1 MSGQKKTS
9 AAMTIS
15 VEVFPWLRKKAAA
28 AVVQAMAVA
37 HVPLPRSLK
46 SKAAKT
52 GALSCP
58 QRGAKPPPVANERGR
73 RGASLPRV
81 QKSALRRA
89 ARVLHKAIAA
99 VVRVVIRRAAA
110 LCTRRGRTTA
120 SSRMGAEANPVD
132 GAAIFAKTE
141 NRAVVRLARLRRLAP
156 ARWRCRCVCHG
167 VLGAEEGVPSSL
179 PTFSS
184 LRAVALGVFLLSS
197 CLFPT
202 LSWGSDIRA
211 DPQAPG
217 QEQATILAAANGV
230 PQVDIQRPSAAG
242 VSRNRYERFDVSAK
256 GAILNN
262 SHRQVKTRLGGWIN
276 GNPHLAAAEARVI
289 VNEVDSRAPSRLRGY
304 TEIAGR
310 RAELVI
316 ANPAGIEVDGAGF
329 INSAGTTLS
338 AGRARIEGGVLKG
351 FAVREGKLTIAG
363 GGLDDRDS
371 DYTRLLA
378 RAFTL
383 DAGIWA
389 QDLHLTAGANDV
401 AATGTIT
408 PRAVNGASRPALA
421 IDSGRLGGMY
431 AGAIELIATER
442 GVGVN
447 HGGEAVAG
455 AGGLRIEVDGTLTNR
470 GRLLSTDAAGTMT
483 IRADSLVNDGKT
495 RPAAAN
501 KAEQGTA
508 GGAGVAAHLWRPR
521 DAAAMA
527 GLAAQAPPRRS
538 ADGETGV
545 IAATGAL
552 RLATAGAVENHGTI
566 EGARLDLEAKTLD
579 NRGVLS
585 QRGGQGL
592 AIASQALDNRGG
604 RIGLVAA
611 PAVTAG
617 AVSAAP
623 GVTAAS
629 SAAPAAPRINPSAS
643 SAAAAAASTGAAA
656 KRAFAAL
663 AAGRLAVTETV
674 DNRGGTIANGG
685 ALTLRLAGK
694 LDNRGGRIRGEKTL
708 RAEITETLDN
718 RDGDLAATDLTL
730 RAAALDNRDGRV
742 RGEKT
747 LRAEITETLDNH
759 DGDLAATDLTLRA
772 AALDNRDGRIRGEK
786 TLRAEI
792 TETLD
797 NRDGDLHSAG
807 SATLAARRFDDDGG
821 RLSTGEDLTLTLGSD
836 FTSGADIAAGGVFHL
851 TSAGAVENRHRLRGG
866 KALLIEARRL
876 DNRAAGDIEGEQ
888 AVRVAVDETLD
899 NRGLVNSNGET
910 RLTAGEKLTNLG
922 SGRIYGDRVRLGA
935 ARLENRE
942 ETVAGQTT
950 AAVIAARERLD
961 LGAREVENQGGGA
974 LRVVAGKKTAAR
986 AATLLSLGEMRIGA
1000 ALDGADGVI
1009 GRARRIDNR
1018 GGRIEAGGDLHLG
1031 ATEIA
1036 NLNRRF
1042 EVAEHVLSGEKKVA
1056 RYSPDKEANWYIA
1069 GADGDGYWTSP
1080 HAVGKF
1086 VFYDGREAIKN
1097 NKWSEEYYTTSYY
1110 ADRLGHSEAGQILV
1124 GGDLHVDA
1132 ARLENENS
1140 QILVGG
1146 ALRQTQ
1152 KGLQFTNAETLGK
1165 TYAHDRGHGKHSER
1179 RRRWTGSHHREATN
1193 RWPID
1198 RERITGES
1206 RFTDGLVPYIEHKGA
1221 LRAAT
1226 PPRLP
1231 AVSAAF
1237 PSAAPSIAPP
1247 PLAALPAAALLS
1259 DSALFHYNHATPGA
1273 PLIETDPAFANRRR
1287 WLSSAHQ
1294 LEALGVERMM
1304 KRLGDGYYEQ
1314 RLVNEQIARLTG
1326 YRRLDGYADDERQY
1340 RALLD
1345 NGVSAARELE
1355 LVPGVALSASQVA
1368 RLQHDIVWLVAESVT
1383 LPDGSKETVLVPRVT
1398 LRGEPTAAGGSLI
1411 SATRIDIENAT
1422 TLDNQG
1428 ELRARDTLNLGG
1440 EHLANRGTIRG
1451 ARVRLAGEDE
1461 ITFTG
1466 GAALARESLR
1476 LIAKRVALKATTLR
1490 SGDAKNGQTIL
1501 GRRARLTVDGARPG
1515 LLQIAAEQD
1524 ITLAAAAL
1532 ENRSA
1537 GGATKVHAGE
1547 GDLELGGVETAFH
1560 EKVAALSDKNHR
1572 HHSVTAEIGSRVTSR
1587 GTIELGAGK
1596 NVTIRQG
1603 QIQSRDAGLSIAAGE
1618 KVRIEAGR
1626 RGEDYD
1632 LSSYGT
1638 EHGLFS
1644 KTSRLA
1650 HYRHHD
1656 DLAVGSELSA
1666 ARLAVRSGKTLEVLG
1681 STLVGD
1687 ETLRLRAGK
1696 TLSLGGAGEHR
1707 VRGETRRTKKSGL
1720 LDLSPSSFTVGNRD
1734 TRLEQTETI
1743 DSERG
1748 SVIGSLHGDVSLQ
1761 AGEHYR
1767 QRGGT
1772 VSAAEGDLTIAAQSV
1787 TIEAGEEQRHSEG
1800 QYNYRQSGVTV
1811 AVQAPFADILDPMAR
1826 LIESPLGES
1835 EDKRIQ
1841 ALTLANNSFDLYRKG
1856 QAAAAAAQGKNASVR
1871 IAITYGEQ
1879 KKHQDWQSDDERAIA
1894 AQLHAGK
1901 SLAITA
1907 AGAGEKS
1914 TLGVIGSDLAGEEKT
1929 RLVAEGAL
1937 NLLGGEEAHSE
1948 RHRSRSSG
1956 WNAGLA
1962 IDIGGNGYSL
1972 GATAG
1977 GNLGK
1982 GHGDGHGVSWRNSHI
1997 GGENAETILESGGT
2011 TTLGGAQV
2019 LGKQVTLVS
2028 GGDLA
2033 IISRQDEATYHARSR
2048 NVSAQV
2054 TVGYGVSASGSYEQT
2069 KIDSDYRSVGEQSAI
2084 LAGDGG
2090 YHLDIGGKT
2099 ELTGAAILS
2108 SGEAR
2113 EKGKNRLRT
2122 TAIHTRDLENHATT
2136 RGDSL
2141 AAGGGFAVSGG
2152 ALGQQQNGHL
2162 SDQGA
2167 SGVHGDGL
2175 GYGHDSDRQHSV
2187 TRSLL
2192 DPAALV
2198 LSGGDNPPKTSPLG
2212 GLIPLDKNI
2221 ASATLRAHSGALE
2234 NRFDRGRMEKELGAQ
2249 TQARRDFGR
2258 TLHGIDE
2265 TIAAKLDTLQNQ
2277 YEQGTL
2283 SAQDYERQRR
2293 QWHTLRG
2300 IGASVGAG
2308 LGAPSSSAGGIL
2320 AAAASPLAAEKIGAA
2335 FKARAASHP
2344 DGQLGKGERGAQALA
2359 HGLLAAGVAAAGGN
2373 DAFSAGL
2380 AAAGAEAS
2388 APLLSQWLYSK
2399 DDPATLTKTEKTTLK
2414 TLAALGGA
2422 ALGASGGESA
2432 NTAAASQ
2439 LAENAVAHNYLSH
2452 EEWQAWQRLGKARA
2466 ACVADGQDCQP
2477 LQEKI
2482 SALYRLDRDR
2492 DKTLATCQ
2500 DSGSPACLREVAK
2513 VYDAFQSYGKKPQLS
2528 SAYVKVATQYG
2539 EAKQRYMGDIGKE
2552 ALIDIVK
2559 DSLESPV
2566 AIADLAYRAYKGDE
2580 AAQSRL
2586 HAMGEEIVA
2595 FARSPVNHVSESMR
2609 ERLAL
2614 ADKLDSQGRTRDADL
2629 VRTELYLSSGLT
2641 AIGGVN
2647 GLAKL
2652 PVALGKGVLKAGEKL
2667 KIAQKLPKAI
2677 DTSNIIFEG
2686 KKLSKV
2692 SAIDAN
2698 LGFSKPPYDP
2708 SKPIMDFKADGST
2721 QYVRVYNTGPNS
2733 SQGGQWMMKADD
2745 IRDLSPQQI
2754 KDKFDLPEL
2763 PTHITDIKPPR
2774 GTKIRTGS
2782 VNPGN
2787 FGGAGGGKQFQ
2798 LKSKIPDDAFTNPR
2812 ALQ

>member
-1 MSGQKKTS
+1 MRG
-9 AAMTIS
+9 
-15 VEVFPWLRKKAAA
+15 
-28 AVVQAMAVA
+28 
-37 HVPLPRSLK
+37 
-46 SKAAKT
+46 AAKT
-52 GALSCP
+52 SVISCAAD
-58 QRGAKPPPVANERGR
+58 GTKPSPDGRGR
-73 RGASLPRV
+73 KGAALPRV
-81 QKSALRRA
+81 RKTPLCNYA
-89 ARVLHKAIAA
+89 VL
-99 VVRVVIRRAAA
+99 
-110 LCTRRGRTTA
+110 LPRRGKTTVSDSAVGARRT
-120 SSRMGAEANPVD
+120 
-132 GAAIFAKTE
+132 F
-141 NRAVVRLARLRRLAP
+141 AP
-156 ARWRCRCVCHG
+156 ARRLSRCRCVCHG

-197 CLFPT
+197 CLFPM

-338 AGRARIEGGVLKG
+338 TGRARIEGGVLKG

-389 QDLHLTAGANDV
+389 QDLHLTAGVNDV
-401 AATGTIT
+401 AATGAVT
-408 PRAVNGASRPALA
+408 PRAAHGASRPALA

-455 AGGLRIEVDGTLTNR
+455 AGGLRIEADGTLTNR

-483 IRADSLVNDGKT
+483 IRADSLVNGAKG
-495 RPAAAN
+495 RKAAAN
-501 KAEQGTA
+501 EAEQGTA

-611 PAVTAG
+611 PPAAGSSAAAASTA
-617 AVSAAP
+617 SPAAP
-623 GVTAAS
+623 GVNSATAGAS
-629 SAAPAAPRINPSAS
+629 SSPAVSQANASAAPAAPRINPSAS

-674 DNRGGTIANGG
+674 DNRGGTIASGG

-694 LDNRGGRIRGEKTL
+694 LDNRG
-708 RAEITETLDN
+708 
-718 RDGDLAATDLTL
+718 
-730 RAAALDNRDGRV
+730 
-742 RGEKT
+742 
-747 LRAEITETLDNH
+747 
-759 DGDLAATDLTLRA
+759 
-772 AALDNRDGRIRGEK
+772 GRIRGEK

-836 FTSGADIAAGGVFHL
+836 FTSGADITAGGVFHL
-851 TSAGAVENRHRLRGG
+851 TSAGAVENRHRLHGG

-876 DNRAAGDIEGEQ
+876 DNRAAGDIEGGQ
-888 AVRVAVDETLD
+888 ATRIAVDETLD

-922 SGRIYGDRVRLGA
+922 TGRIYGDRVRLGA

-1056 RYSPDKEANWYIA
+1056 RYSPDKDANWYIA

-1383 LPDGSKETVLVPRVT
+1383 LPDGHEETVLVPRVT

-2122 TAIHTRDLENHATT
+2122 TAIHTRDLENHATY

>member
-1 MSGQKKTS
+1 MRG
-9 AAMTIS
+9 
-15 VEVFPWLRKKAAA
+15 
-28 AVVQAMAVA
+28 
-37 HVPLPRSLK
+37 
-46 SKAAKT
+46 AAKT
-52 GALSCP
+52 SVISCAAD
-58 QRGAKPPPVANERGR
+58 GTKPSPDGRGR
-73 RGASLPRV
+73 KGAALPRV
-81 QKSALRRA
+81 RKTPLCNYA
-89 ARVLHKAIAA
+89 VL
-99 VVRVVIRRAAA
+99 
-110 LCTRRGRTTA
+110 LPRRGKTTVSDSAVGARRT
-120 SSRMGAEANPVD
+120 
-132 GAAIFAKTE
+132 F
-141 NRAVVRLARLRRLAP
+141 AP
-156 ARWRCRCVCHG
+156 ARRLSRCRCVCHG

-389 QDLHLTAGANDV
+389 QDLHLTAGVNDV

-629 SAAPAAPRINPSAS
+629 SAAPAAPRINPSA
-643 SAAAAAASTGAAA
+643 AAAASSTGAAA

-730 RAAALDNRDGRV
+730 RAAALDNRDGRI

-747 LRAEITETLDNH
+747 LRAEITETLDNR

-821 RLSTGEDLTLTLGSD
+821 RLSTGEDLTLTLGGD

-876 DNRAAGDIEGEQ
+876 DNRAAGDIEGGQ
-888 AVRVAVDETLD
+888 ATRIAVDETLD

-1056 RYSPDKEANWYIA
+1056 RYSPDKDANWYIA
-1069 GADGDGYWTSP
+1069 GADGDGYWRTP
-1080 HAVGKF
+1080 DDFGKIIF
-1086 VFYDGREAIKN
+1086 HDGRPVIRQS
-1097 NKWSEEYYTTSYY
+1097 KWSEEYYTTSYY

-1894 AQLHAGK
+1894 ARLHAGK

-2019 LGKQVTLVS
+2019 LGKQVTLAS

-2108 SGEAR
+2108 SDEAR

-2141 AAGGGFAVSGG
+2141 AAGGGFSVSGG
-2152 ALGQQQNGHL
+2152 ALGQQQNPHL

-2175 GYGHDSDRQHSV
+2175 GYGHDSDRQHSI
-2187 TRSLL
+2187 TRSLF
-2192 DPAALV
+2192 DPAALI
-2198 LSGGDNPPKTSPLG
+2198 LSGGDKTPKTSPLG
-2212 GLIPLDKNI
+2212 GLIPLDENI
-2221 ASATLRAHSGALE
+2221 ASATLSAHSGALK

-2258 TLHGIDE
+2258 NAPQAVADLADHLGHRRAYENAAGIAEVAQQTLDNGRLN
-2265 TIAAKLDTLQNQ
+2265 AN
-2277 YEQGTL
+2277 
-2283 SAQDYERQRR
+2283 ERQYWQGRLTR
-2293 QWHTLRG
+2293 ARAQMTEH
-2300 IGASVGAG
+2300 
-2308 LGAPSSSAGGIL
+2308 
-2320 AAAASPLAAEKIGAA
+2320 GAA
-2335 FKARAASHP
+2335 YRRWGEGGTGRA
-2344 DGQLGKGERGAQALA
+2344 
-2359 HGLLAAGVAAAGGN
+2359 LLQAAAGGLLGGT
-2373 DAFSAGL
+2373 AGSAVAAGATSLAAPALNRAGNALGGVGKGL
-2380 AAAGAEAS
+2380 LDLGAGAAIGAVSGGLPGAAAGANIDWHNRQLHPKEQQWIDRGAETFAAANGISVEEARTRLTVAAAKTVDALWALQLDDGEDTAAAAYLTS
-2388 APLLSQWLYSK
+2388 AAEGEQTTSTFLDQDGKNHRLFRAEDDDTWRPDRYAREALAYSESHDDLLGR
-2399 DDPATLTKTEKTTLK
+2399 TLREKTTR
-2414 TLAALGGA
+2414 
-2422 ALGASGGESA
+2422 S
-2432 NTAAASQ
+2432 
-2439 LAENAVAHNYLSH
+2439 V
-2452 EEWQAWQRLGKARA
+2452 WQG
-2466 ACVADGQDCQP
+2466 V
-2477 LQEKI
+2477 
-2482 SALYRLDRDR
+2482 R
-2492 DKTLATCQ
+2492 DKTSETGRALGEQIISDPWGTVKAVGGAIKNDTWEMVRHPIRTAGNIGEGVWTLGK
-2500 DSGSPACLREVAK
+2500 DAAYNLGNSAKSTWAGSFGTENALNTL
-2513 VYDAFQSYGKKPQLS
+2513 YGRNMGVPLLGI
-2528 SAYVKVATQYG
+2528 SAIQA
-2539 EAKQRYMGDIGKE
+2539 
-2552 ALIDIVK
+2552 
-2559 DSLESPV
+2559 SLM
-2566 AIADLAYRAYKGDE
+2566 
-2580 AAQSRL
+2580 AAQVVP
-2586 HAMGEEIVA
+2586 A
-2595 FARSPVNHVSESMR
+2595 
-2609 ERLAL
+2609 
-2614 ADKLDSQGRTRDADL
+2614 
-2629 VRTELYLSSGLT
+2629 
-2641 AIGGVN
+2641 
-2647 GLAKL
+2647 AKGAQ
-2652 PVALGKGVLKAGEKL
+2652 ALGKGVQALGKGALRAGKKVGPDNSFTGISGKKTDYNPINHGSLGDPNSAKSFASTFRSGSYTEVVTDKPTTLYRVYGGNSRQQGSYFTTVKPAGPDQTKIDSALLSEWGGTAEKYVKIEVPAGTTLYKGKAAPQVGDTKTFESVLGGGDQIVIPREKLNPEWFEAGE
-2667 KIAQKLPKAI
+2667 
-2677 DTSNIIFEG
+2677 
-2686 KKLSKV
+2686 V
-2692 SAIDAN
+2692 
-2698 LGFSKPPYDP
+2698 Y
-2708 SKPIMDFKADGST
+2708 DFK
-2721 QYVRVYNTGPNS
+2721 N
-2733 SQGGQWMMKADD
+2733 
-2745 IRDLSPQQI
+2745 
-2754 KDKFDLPEL
+2754 
-2763 PTHITDIKPPR
+2763 
-2774 GTKIRTGS
+2774 
-2782 VNPGN
+2782 
-2787 FGGAGGGKQFQ
+2787 
-2798 LKSKIPDDAFTNPR
+2798 
-2812 ALQ
+2812 